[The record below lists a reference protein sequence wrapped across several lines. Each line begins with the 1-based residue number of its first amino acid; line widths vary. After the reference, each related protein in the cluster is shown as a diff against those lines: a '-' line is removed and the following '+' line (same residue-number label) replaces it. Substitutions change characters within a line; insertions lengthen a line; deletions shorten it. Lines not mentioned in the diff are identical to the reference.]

1 MQMQTV
7 VTITNVYKKFGNVTA
22 VHNLCLQV
30 NRGEIFGLLGPNG
43 AGKTTTIN
51 LIIGLSKMTAGS
63 IDVLGCNP
71 EKQVREIRR
80 HIGLV
85 PQDTNVYEDL
95 NAVDNLRHHAALY
108 CHSLKG
114 LQKQIQEKLNL
125 TDLWDRRKEPVRNFS
140 GGMKR
145 RLALARTLLHDP
157 EIIFFDEPTLGVDV
171 QVRHNLW
178 DHIKQ
183 QKALGKTFIISTNNM
198 DEADRLCDRLLIMD
212 RGKQIAE
219 GSPMELKDNFG
230 KDIITIKTKPV
241 IKDTAHFL
249 KSFKPEH
256 INQTN
261 DGYTRFEIES
271 GEELAGELV
280 QTIKTE
286 YKLESIQIAKPS
298 LDDVFL
304 HFTGRALRE

>member
-1 MQMQTV
+1 MQNV
-7 VTITNVYKKFGNVTA
+7 VILENVVKRFKKITA
-22 VHNLCLQV
+22 VDNLCLQV
-30 NRGEIFGLLGPNG
+30 HRGEIFGLLGPNG

-51 LIIGLSKMTAGS
+51 LIIGLLKITDGH
-63 IDVLGCNP
+63 IDVLGFNP
-71 EKQVREIRR
+71 DKQAKEIRK

-85 PQDTNVYEDL
+85 PQETNVYEDL
-95 NAVDNLRHHAALY
+95 NAMDNLQHHAALY
-108 CHSLKG
+108 CHDLRGLK
-114 LQKQIQEKLNL
+114 KQIQEKLKL
-125 TDLWDRRKEPVRNFS
+125 MDLWDRSREPVRNFS

-178 DHIKQ
+178 NHIKQ
-183 QKALGKTFIISTNNM
+183 QRARGKTFIISTNNM
-198 DEADRLCDRLLIMD
+198 DEADQLCDRLLIMD
-212 RGKQIAE
+212 NGKQIVE
-219 GSPMELKDNFG
+219 GSPLELKDNFG
-230 KDIITIKTKPV
+230 KDIITIKTNPV
-241 IKDTAHFL
+241 IIDTGDVL
-249 KSFKPEH
+249 KHFKPDN
-256 INQTN
+256 IVQTN
-261 DGYTRFEIES
+261 DGYTRFEIEN

-280 QTIKTE
+280 QTIKIS

>member
-1 MQMQTV
+1 MQTV
-7 VTITNVYKKFGNVTA
+7 VILENVVKKFKKITA
-22 VHNLCLQV
+22 VDHLCLQV

-51 LIIGLSKMTAGS
+51 LITGLIKMTAGR
-63 IDVLGCNP
+63 IDVLGFNP
-71 EKQVREIRR
+71 DKQAGEIRK

-85 PQDTNVYEDL
+85 PQETNVYEDL
-95 NAVDNLRHHAALY
+95 SAVDNLRHHAALY
-108 CHSLKG
+108 CNNLKN
-114 LQKQIQEKLNL
+114 LKKRIQEKLSL
-125 TDLWDRRKEPVRNFS
+125 TDLWERSREPVRNFS

-178 DHIKQ
+178 HHIKQ
-183 QKALGKTFIISTNNM
+183 QKTLGKTFIISTNNM

-212 RGKQIAE
+212 NGRQIIE

-230 KDIITIKTKPV
+230 KDIITIKTCPA

-249 KSFKPEH
+249 KSFKPEN
-256 INQTN
+256 INQTD
-261 DGYTRFEIES
+261 DGYTRFEIEN

-280 QTIKTE
+280 QTIKAG